1 MPVLT
6 EAVVTAFTLLFGGS
20 GELWNVIFVTFEV
33 AIISTVAGI
42 VLGTPIGFL
51 MGATRF
57 RGRRT
62 LLALTNTG
70 MAVPPVVIGLIVMM
84 MLSRRGPFG
93 FLGLLYSV
101 DAMSIAQTLI
111 STPIIAGLTAA
122 AVASV
127 PYKLRLQARSLGASP
142 IQEAMLA
149 LKEARLGV
157 IAAVAAGFGAVVRGV
172 GAVMMVGG
180 NIEGKTRV
188 LTTAIVQESRQGQF
202 GTALALGLILMTIT
216 FGLNGLITW
225 YQHSNE
231 RFERSRSR

>member
-1 MPVLT
+1 MPVFA
-6 EAVVTAFTLLFGGS
+6 EAFVTAISMLFQGS
-20 GELWNVIFVTFEV
+20 EELWNVIFVTFEV
-33 AIISTVAGI
+33 AIISTIAGV
-42 VLGTPIGFL
+42 VLGAPLGFM

-62 LLALTNTG
+62 LIALTNTG
-70 MAVPPVVIGLIVMM
+70 MAVPPVVIGLVVMM
-84 MLSRRGPFG
+84 LLSRQGPLG

-101 DAMSIAQTLI
+101 DAMAIAQTII
-111 STPIIAGLTAA
+111 STPVIAGLTAA

-142 IQEAMLA
+142 VQEALLA
-149 LKEARLGV
+149 MKEARLGV
-157 IAAVAAGFGAVVRGV
+157 VAAVAAGFGAVVRGV

-188 LTTAIVQESRQGQF
+188 LTTAIVQESRRGEF
-202 GTALALGLILMTIT
+202 GTALAFGLILMTIT

-225 YQHSNE
+225 YQHSHE
-231 RFERSRSR
+231 RLGRS

>member
-1 MPVLT
+1 MPIFI
-6 EAVVTAFTLLFGGS
+6 EAIVTAFNLMFQGS
-20 GELWNVIFVTFEV
+20 GELWNVILVTFEV
-33 AIISTVAGI
+33 AIVSTIAGV
-42 VLGTPIGFL
+42 VLGTPMGFL

-62 LLALTNTG
+62 LITLTNTG
-70 MAVPPVVIGLIVMM
+70 MAVPPVVIGLIIMM
-84 MLSRRGPFG
+84 LLSRRGPLG

-142 IQEAMLA
+142 VQEAVLA

-157 IAAVAAGFGAVVRGV
+157 IAAVAAGFGAVIRGV

-188 LTTAIVQESRQGQF
+188 LTTAIVQESRKGEF
-202 GTALALGLILMTIT
+202 GTALAFGLILMTIT

-225 YQHSNE
+225 YQHSHE
-231 RFERSRSR
+231 RLGRS

>member
-1 MPVLT
+1 MPVFV
-6 EAVVTAFTLLFGGS
+6 EAVVTAVTLLFRGS
-20 GELWNVIFVTFEV
+20 PELWNVIFVTFEV
-33 AIISTVAGI
+33 AIVSTVTGVVI
-42 VLGTPIGFL
+42 GTPMGFL

-62 LLALTNTG
+62 LIALTNTG
-70 MAVPPVVIGLIVMM
+70 MAIPPVVIGLVVMM

-93 FLGLLYSV
+93 FLGLMYTV
-101 DAMSIAQTLI
+101 DAMSIAQTFI

-142 IQEAMLA
+142 LQEASLA
-149 LKEARLGV
+149 IREARLGV

-188 LTTAIVQESRQGQF
+188 LTTAIVQEARMGKF

-231 RFERSRSR
+231 RLGRT

>member
-1 MPVLT
+1 MQVFV
-6 EAVVTAFTLLFGGS
+6 EAVFTAFTLLVQGS
-20 GELWNVIFVTFEV
+20 PELWNVIYVTFQV
-33 AIISTVAGI
+33 AVASTLAGVA
-42 VLGTPIGFL
+42 LGAPMGFM

-62 LLALTNTG
+62 MIALTNTG
-70 MAVPPVVIGLIVMM
+70 MAVPPVVIGLVVMM
-84 MLSRRGPFG
+84 FLSRRGPLG

-122 AVASV
+122 AVSSV
-127 PYKLRLQARSLGASP
+127 PFKLRLQARSLGASRL
-142 IQEAMLA
+142 QEALLA

-157 IAAVAAGFGAVVRGV
+157 LAAVAAGFGAVVRGV

-180 NIEGKTRV
+180 NIEGQTRV
-188 LTTAIVQESRQGQF
+188 LTTAIVQEARKGDF
-202 GTALALGLILMTIT
+202 GLALALGLILMLIT
-216 FGLNGLITW
+216 FTMNGFLTW

-231 RFERSRSR
+231 RFERG

>member
-1 MPVLT
+1 MPVFV
-6 EAVVTAFTLLFGGS
+6 EAVVTAIALLFEGS
-20 GELWNVIFVTFEV
+20 EELWNVIFVTFEV

-42 VLGTPIGFL
+42 VLGTPMGFL

-62 LLALTNTG
+62 MIALTNTG
-70 MAVPPVVIGLIVMM
+70 MAIPPVVIGLVVMM
-84 MLSRRGPFG
+84 LLSRRGPLG

-101 DAMSIAQTLI
+101 DAMSIAQTFI

-127 PYKLRLQARSLGASP
+127 PYKLRLQARSLGASRM
-142 IQEAMLA
+142 QEAVLA
-149 LKEARLGV
+149 LKESRLGV

-216 FGLNGLITW
+216 FGLNGLVTW
-225 YQHSNE
+225 YQHSGE
-231 RFERSRSR
+231 RLGRT

>member
-1 MPVLT
+1 MSVFV
-6 EAVVTAFTLLFGGS
+6 EAVVTAFTLLTQGS
-20 GELWNVIFVTFEV
+20 RELWDVIFVTFQV
-33 AIISTVAGI
+33 AIISTIAGV
-42 VLGTPIGFL
+42 VLGTPMGFI

-62 LLALTNTG
+62 LIALTNTG
-70 MAVPPVVIGLIVMM
+70 MAIPPVVIGLIVLR
-84 MLSRRGPFG
+84 MLSRRGLFG

-101 DAMSIAQTLI
+101 DAMSIAQTFI
-111 STPIIAGLTAA
+111 STPIIASLTAA

-142 IQEAMLA
+142 LQEALLA
-149 LKEARLGV
+149 LRESRLGV

-188 LTTAIVQESRQGQF
+188 LTTAIVQESRRGEF

-216 FGLNGLITW
+216 FGMNALITW
-225 YQHSNE
+225 YQHSTE
-231 RFERSRSR
+231 RLGRT

>member
-1 MPVLT
+1 MPVLV
-6 EAVVTAFTLLFGGS
+6 EALVTAISMLFRGS
-20 GELWNVIFVTFEV
+20 TELWNVIFVTFEV
-33 AIISTVAGI
+33 AIISTIAGV
-42 VLGTPIGFL
+42 VLGAPLGFV

-62 LLALTNTG
+62 LIALTNTG
-70 MAVPPVVIGLIVMM
+70 MAVPPVVIGLVVMM
-84 MLSRRGPFG
+84 LLSRQGPLG

-101 DAMSIAQTLI
+101 DAMAIAQTII
-111 STPIIAGLTAA
+111 STPVIAGLTAA

-142 IQEAMLA
+142 IQEALLA
-149 LKEARLGV
+149 MKEARLGV
-157 IAAVAAGFGAVVRGV
+157 VAAVAAGFGAVVRGV

-188 LTTAIVQESRQGQF
+188 LTTAIVQESRRGEF
-202 GTALALGLILMTIT
+202 GTALAFGLILMTIT

-225 YQHSNE
+225 YQHSHE
-231 RFERSRSR
+231 RLGRS